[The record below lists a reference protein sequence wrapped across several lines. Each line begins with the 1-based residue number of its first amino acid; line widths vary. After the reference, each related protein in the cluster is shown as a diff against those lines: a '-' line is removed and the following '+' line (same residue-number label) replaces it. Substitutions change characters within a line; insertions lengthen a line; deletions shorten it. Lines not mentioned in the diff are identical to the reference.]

1 MNIRT
6 KDGKIDFKKLFI
18 QSGLYLVLFLMLVLI
33 IAKEPSF
40 LSIRNFKNILTQS
53 SVRAIIAL
61 GVAGLIVTQGT
72 VPAHSLITTLGSE
85 VSAPSPHAPSL
96 YSAT

>member
-33 IAKEPSF
+33 IAKYKK
-40 LSIRNFKNILTQS
+40 L
-53 SVRAIIAL
+53 
-61 GVAGLIVTQGT
+61 
-72 VPAHSLITTLGSE
+72 
-85 VSAPSPHAPSL
+85 
-96 YSAT
+96 

>member
-40 LSIRNFKNILTQS
+40 LSIRNFKNLNEASTARSARHS
-53 SVRAIIAL
+53 SQLRCWKSAQY
-61 GVAGLIVTQGT
+61 GCPVAQRFAFQCAGHRPDG
-72 VPAHSLITTLGSE
+72 
-85 VSAPSPHAPSL
+85 
-96 YSAT
+96 